1 MGTMKGWGMKESLAA
16 ATKNLLDP
24 RGEAVA
30 GMGGAGKRPV
40 SAEVVEAAGISFLG
54 IFRKKQS

>member
-1 MGTMKGWGMKESLAA
+1 MKESPAA

-30 GMGGAGKRPV
+30 GMGRAGKRPI
-40 SAEVVEAAGISFLG
+40 SAEVVEAAGISFWG
-54 IFRKKQS
+54 IFPEKQS